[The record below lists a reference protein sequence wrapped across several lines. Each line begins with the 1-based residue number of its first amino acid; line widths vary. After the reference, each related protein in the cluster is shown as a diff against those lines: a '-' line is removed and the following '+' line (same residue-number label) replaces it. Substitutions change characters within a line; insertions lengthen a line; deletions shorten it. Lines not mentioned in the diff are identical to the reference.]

1 MFLLAFWFG
10 FAWIVVYAIILVSR
24 AIRPVG
30 IIVSLAL
37 LIVGI
42 LYLANGLIA
51 QGTGLLVLGAILML
65 AATNRIRVWNQIHM

>member
-30 IIVSLAL
+30 IIVPLAL

-65 AATNRIRVWNQIHM
+65 AATNRIRVWNRIHM